1 MDRNYFIELFKSKGL
16 TENEIA
22 TKLNIQTDSLYR
34 KLKGQRKIS
43 LNEIIVI
50 LDCLDM
56 KFEDVFKR
64 GA

>member
-1 MDRNYFIELFKSKGL
+1 MDRGYFIKLFEEKGL
-16 TENEIA
+16 TELEIA
-22 TKLNIQTDSLYR
+22 TKLNIKPDSLYR

-43 LNEIIVI
+43 LNEILII